1 MLGVETLC
9 FNPENANELVTG
21 SHDKLIKLWDLNKF
35 KNTSV
40 LEGHTGGVWATDFS
54 YDGKLLM
61 SASPDRTIM
70 LWDLKKKKPSHTL
83 KEHKNK
89 VYIASFNEDSK
100 FIASGGEDQRLI
112 IWDLRKAAH
121 LK

>member
-1 MLGVETLC
+1 
-9 FNPENANELVTG
+9 
-21 SHDKLIKLWDLNKF
+21 
-35 KNTSV
+35 
-40 LEGHTGGVWATDFS
+40 
-54 YDGKLLM
+54 
-61 SASPDRTIM
+61 M

-100 FIASGGEDQRLI
+100 YIASGGEDQRLI
-112 IWDLRKAAH
+112 IWDLRKAAP

>member
-1 MLGVETLC
+1 
-9 FNPENANELVTG
+9 
-21 SHDKLIKLWDLNKF
+21 
-35 KNTSV
+35 
-40 LEGHTGGVWATDFS
+40 
-54 YDGKLLM
+54 M

-100 FIASGGEDQRLI
+100 YIASGGEDQRLI
-112 IWDLRKAAH
+112 IWDLRKAAP